1 MSAPE
6 SFLTSPQGLLLTEF
20 ATALA
25 RADSW
30 AALEKILPDR
40 LAYLFE
46 FHRLDLAR
54 TAPSGHAYNLRT
66 LFDPADRADPP
77 RSAVPLHA
85 GPAGFVMNKAR
96 PALFSL
102 GRDASSEDFVL
113 DPSLERSEFRS
124 LMAIP
129 LIDSG
134 EILGALLLASREAE
148 AYGRNEILE
157 SSKIA
162 ALVAPALHRLTLL
175 DEIRRS
181 NTELTEFAS
190 LASHDLRAPIRR
202 LVALTDVL
210 NKVIPEPD
218 KATRETVDHI
228 SRSARE
234 LDEMTTRILDYA
246 RVGQSDG
253 GFSLLSLQHCAEEAA
268 RCIKEEPEGETLTLH
283 IGDLPQVV
291 GRESQLIRLF
301 QNLFSNSLK
310 FRHPDR
316 PPEVTVSC
324 QREGVAWVVT
334 IQDNGLGIEPD
345 EAEQAFSPF
354 RRLHASHYEGTGIGL
369 SICRRI
375 AQSHNGTIWI
385 EATGGS
391 QGTRV
396 FLTLPD
402 PKLPALSEGSTGS
415 AVKEF

>member
-1 MSAPE
+1 MLA
-6 SFLTSPQGLLLTEF
+6 EF

-30 AALEKILPDR
+30 AALEKTLPDR

-54 TAPSGHAYNLRT
+54 TAPSGHAYSLHT
-66 LFDPADRADPP
+66 LFDPANRADPP
-77 RSAVPLHA
+77 LTAVPLHA

-96 PALFSL
+96 PALFAL
-102 GRDASSEDFVL
+102 GRDASDGEFL
-113 DPSLERSEFRS
+113 IDPSLERSEFRS
-124 LMAIP
+124 LIAVP

-134 EILGALLLASREAE
+134 EILGALLLASRDTD
-148 AYGRNEILE
+148 AYGRREILE

-181 NTELTEFAS
+181 NAELTEFAS

-202 LVALTDVL
+202 LVALADML
-210 NKVIPEPD
+210 YKIIPEPD
-218 KATRETVDHI
+218 EATREAVDHI
-228 SRSARE
+228 CVSAQE

-246 RVGQSDG
+246 RVGQSTDG
-253 GFSLLSLQHCAEEAA
+253 FTLLSLQHCATEAA
-268 RCIKEEPEGETLTLH
+268 RCMEGEKAEGDELIIH
-283 IGDLPQVV
+283 IGDLPQVM

-301 QNLFSNSLK
+301 QNLFSNALK

-324 QREGVAWVVT
+324 QREGVAWVVRV
-334 IQDNGLGIEPD
+334 QDNGIGIEPE
-345 EAEQAFSPF
+345 EAELAFSPF
-354 RRLHASHYEGTGIGL
+354 RRLHTSYYEGTGIGL

-385 EATGGS
+385 EATGKDR
-391 QGTRV
+391 GTRV
-396 FLTLPD
+396 LLTLPD
-402 PKLPALSEGSTGS
+402 PKLPTLSEEGLTSPDEQS
-415 AVKEF
+415 